1 AEMRKGLSLI
11 EVLVALAVTMA
22 IFMVAMRVSILS
34 TRTSRYSESLTY
46 ASALGHAKLMSLKS
60 LPHDSPDLDLQWHK
74 DPDNPILCGNVPFYR
89 FWQVSD
95 VPIGKEIILFVAW
108 DDHLREKA
116 QGFGS
121 LASLQESG
129 CAKIS
134 FKDVFLK
141 E

>member
-1 AEMRKGLSLI
+1 MRKGLSLI

-22 IFMVAMRVSILS
+22 IFMVAMRCPSFRPAPAVIPNLS
-34 TRTSRYSESLTY
+34 PIVRSRPCEAHVPEEPPSRFAGPGFAVAQGPGQS
-46 ASALGHAKLMSLKS
+46 
-60 LPHDSPDLDLQWHK
+60 
-74 DPDNPILCGNVPFYR
+74 ILCGNVPFYR